1 MVRKINLL
9 LIASIVWLV
18 AGFNV
23 IKIGVETY
31 TNHLSALNFIVTILV
46 FLIFWFLVFHK
57 LTVKHTRRISNYK
70 KDRQFILNFFDLKSF
85 LIMAVMITGGLLI
98 RKFNLLPDRFIAVFY
113 TGLGSALFLAGI
125 LFGYNYLERRQWRK

>member
-1 MVRKINLL
+1 MLNSGRVNFYAKMNIVHIEGGHFMVRKINFL

-46 FLIFWFLVFHK
+46 FLIF
-57 LTVKHTRRISNYK
+57 
-70 KDRQFILNFFDLKSF
+70 
-85 LIMAVMITGGLLI
+85 
-98 RKFNLLPDRFIAVFY
+98 
-113 TGLGSALFLAGI
+113 GS
-125 LFGYNYLERRQWRK
+125 